1 MRWVKFRYYEKE
13 ITGKGKVVLI
23 KREDSVWGK
32 LCACCFGGR
41 ASRGCVIAVEVKRRV
56 VSGKK
61 VLVMKLVEGVRVG

>member
-1 MRWVKFRYYEKE
+1 M
-13 ITGKGKVVLI
+13 LI
-23 KREDSVWGK
+23 KKEDSVWGK